1 MLVDKKLQPKVINN
15 QCYFKRMEIYKEKEV
30 KREHHHYIIIITHY
44 HLFITIVFFTLLFIK
59 KFLYKLFMEKHF
71 TCKIFFI
78 YILKKSFQ
86 MDYVTKYKI

>member
-15 QCYFKRMEIYKEKEV
+15 QCYFKGMRFTKKGSEEIAPPLY
-30 KREHHHYIIIITHY
+30 Y

-78 YILKKSFQ
+78 YI
-86 MDYVTKYKI
+86 